1 MCCTV
6 LSGKIQYASSGNLHL
21 NGVENSVNPYRNE
34 KKKKKDVIKKNIS
47 PVKSYGVSGWISL
60 LQYVDYVSLASWL
73 LEIWLDLA

>member
-1 MCCTV
+1 MG
-6 LSGKIQYASSGNLHL
+6 LKILWIL
-21 NGVENSVNPYRNE
+21 TEMR
-34 KKKKKDVIKKNIS
+34 KKKKDVIKKNIS

>member
-1 MCCTV
+1 M
-6 LSGKIQYASSGNLHL
+6 
-21 NGVENSVNPYRNE
+21 R
-34 KKKKKDVIKKNIS
+34 KKKKDVIKKNIS